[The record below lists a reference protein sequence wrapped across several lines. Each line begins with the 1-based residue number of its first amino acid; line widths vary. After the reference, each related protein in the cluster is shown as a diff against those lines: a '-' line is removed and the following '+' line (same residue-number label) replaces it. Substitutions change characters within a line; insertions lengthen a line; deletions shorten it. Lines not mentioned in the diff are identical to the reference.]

1 MKHCRALD
9 GFLQTRW
16 GKPNAP
22 TTPIFVTISRILP
35 IFSYFDTLITNII
48 MKITD

>member
-9 GFLQTRW
+9 GFFQTRW

-22 TTPIFVTISRILP
+22 TTPISVTISRIPP
-35 IFSYFDTLITNII
+35 ILWYFDTLITNIVVEI
-48 MKITD
+48 VN